1 MAIDVK
7 STAWPYRVKEP
18 IDPGAV
24 LDYALDWSDWL
35 PAGATIST
43 ATWTVV
49 GGTAIS
55 SAIAEGSTTVWISV
69 TPGATAIEA
78 TVHITLDTTPVAL
91 EDERTLLFTVK
102 ER

>member
-18 IDPGAV
+18 IDSRAV

-35 PAGATIST
+35 PTGATIST

-55 SAIAEGSTTVWISV
+55 SAIAEGLTTVWISV
-69 TPGATAIEA
+69 TPGATAVEA
-78 TVHITLDTTPVAL
+78 TVHITLDTSPVAL
-91 EDERTLLFTVK
+91 EDERTLLLTVK